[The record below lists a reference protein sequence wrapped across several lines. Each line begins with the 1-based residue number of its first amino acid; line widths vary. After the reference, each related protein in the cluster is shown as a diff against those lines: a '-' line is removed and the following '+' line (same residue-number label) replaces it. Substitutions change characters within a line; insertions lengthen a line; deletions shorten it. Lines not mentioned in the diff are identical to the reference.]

1 MNTIQSALRNVVSR
15 ETERLKKFDFSSE
28 KMDEAIHLVI
38 PGMLCGVAL
47 AAMTVQAGGIGEL
60 PAYTA
65 AHLHSWKDQ
74 IVNFAMQ
81 NITPLTVAGSVVAGA
96 GAVMFLHGLKKEND
110 ELRARWSHAFN
121 PNGHSN
127 AYINAVEQATDK
139 LLSTHQHIVHEV
151 ARQEFWANSAV
162 TDLKVTN
169 VMMLRTL
176 GYDVDADP
184 GLDNLKDAYA
194 FGVKQ
199 ALADALETKRDIIN
213 GFDNPNYLVERSII
227 EGMTEYFR
235 ATSVKEPGLGD
246 KLKYVFFGDDEI
258 LKDRKKPY
266 EVAHAGYK
274 AIKKIRTINPLDNP
288 LDEFG
293 I

>member
-28 KMDEAIHLVI
+28 KMDDAIHLVI

-65 AHLHSWKDQ
+65 AHLHTWKDQ
-74 IVNFAMQ
+74 LVNFAMQ

-96 GAVMFLHGLKKEND
+96 GAVMFLKGLKTEND

-121 PNGHSN
+121 PKGHGA
-127 AYINAVEQATDK
+127 AYINEVEQAADK
-139 LLSTHQHIVHEV
+139 LMSTHQNIAHEV
-151 ARQEFWANSAV
+151 ARQDNWANHAV

-169 VMMLRTL
+169 VMMLRVM

-194 FGVKQ
+194 FGVKK
-199 ALADALETKRDIIN
+199 AFADALETKRDIIN
-213 GFDNPNYLVERSII
+213 GFDKPNYLVERSII

-235 ATSVKEPGLGD
+235 ATTVKEPGLGD

-274 AIKKIRTINPLDNP
+274 AIRKIRTINPLENTA
-288 LDEFG
+288 DEFG
-293 I
+293 L